1 MPFDTKNDDD
11 YVLTSFSYSLSGIS
25 PDMPFDTKNDDD
37 NVLTKFQ
44 FSYSLSSTSSHT

>member
-11 YVLTSFSYSLSGIS
+11 YVLTSCSYSLSGIS

-37 NVLTKFQ
+37 YVLTKFQ
-44 FSYSLSSTSSHT
+44 FSYSLSSTSSNT